1 MGLFEELTVP
11 VRFNRLRKYF
21 HGLGMYDLD
30 PSYPYTDLVETKDKL
45 LMLVFC
51 NKYICTPDHKYIRRV
66 LDQDDLG
73 EENLEETV
81 KVFEI
86 LVKTR
91 TEQLEELQ
99 LKLGDE
105 TNAKAD
111 LQYAYNRLL
120 HKVEDLEKEKADL
133 QYEIANLLCPVCNQ
147 KEPSKEPKDH

>member
-21 HGLGMYDLD
+21 HGLEMYDLD
-30 PSYPYTDLVETKDKL
+30 PAYPYTDLVETEDKL

-51 NKYICTPDHKYIRRV
+51 NKYICTPDRKYIRRV

-91 TEQLEELQ
+91 TNELEELRQ
-99 LKLGDE
+99 KLDE
-105 TNAKAD
+105 EINSKHD
-111 LQYAYNRLL
+111 LQYAYNVLL
-120 HKVEDLEKEKADL
+120 HKGEDLEKEKADL

-147 KEPSKEPKDH
+147 KDPYLK